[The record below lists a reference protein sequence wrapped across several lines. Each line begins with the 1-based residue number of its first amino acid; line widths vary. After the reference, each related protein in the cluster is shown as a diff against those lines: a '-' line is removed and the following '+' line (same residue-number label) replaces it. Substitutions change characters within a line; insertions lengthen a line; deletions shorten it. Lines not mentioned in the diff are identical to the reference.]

1 MEMAIVTF
9 GLDLAKSVF
18 DVHGMDDDSEPA
30 LVCPEGPRGK
40 LLEWVAKLPPCLMGM
55 EACSGRPPRGP
66 RIHEVRTH
74 GAPDGPPIFRPLP
87 DERQTRQE

>member
-18 DVHGMDDDSEPA
+18 DVHGIDDGGEPT

-40 LLEWVAKLPPCLMGM
+40 LLEWVLKLPPCLMGSK
-55 EACSGRPPRGP
+55 APR
-66 RIHEVRTH
+66 
-74 GAPDGPPIFRPLP
+74 
-87 DERQTRQE
+87 